1 MALTERKVR
10 ELKEKGR
17 YGDGHGLYLQV
28 MSATNRSWLLRYE
41 INKRER
47 YMGLG
52 SATDFTLKEAR
63 ERARKQR
70 QLLADGIDPI
80 EKRLSE
86 QDAERRK
93 EAERITF
100 KEAAEQFI
108 ALHEA
113 GWRNAKHQKQ
123 WQTTLKK
130 YVYPTLGPRP
140 IKAIDAALINQTLA
154 PIWQTIPDTASRIKQ
169 RVERVITWVKAGKPL
184 PAPAAEH
191 HGRNHAALKYQ
202 ELPSFMIE
210 LRERQ
215 GISAKALQF
224 CILNASRSNEVI
236 GARWSEINLE
246 EKVWTIPGPRMKAG
260 REHRVPLSD
269 AAIELLQG
277 LPTETDNPFVFIGS
291 TRGGRLNPTAL
302 LQALRLIRD
311 DATVHGFRATF
322 KTWASERSNFPRE
335 VVEMSLAH
343 AVGNAVEA
351 AYQRSTL
358 FDKRRKL
365 MELWAEF
372 CTQPEHVATGSNV
385 TALRAS

>member
-10 ELKEKGR
+10 DLKEKGR

-28 MSATNRSWLLRYE
+28 GSNGSQSWLLRYE
-41 INKRER
+41 INHRER

-63 ERARKQR
+63 ERARQQR

-80 EKRLSE
+80 EKRLAE

-93 EAERITF
+93 EAERVTF
-100 KEAAEQFI
+100 KEATEQFI

-113 GWRNAKHQKQ
+113 GWRNAKHRKQ
-123 WQTTLKK
+123 WHKTLKD

-154 PIWQTIPDTASRIKQ
+154 PIWQKIPDTASRIRQ
-169 RVERVITWVKAGKPL
+169 RIERVIAWVRAGKPL
-184 PAPAAEH
+184 PAPSPER

-202 ELPSFMIE
+202 DLPSFMVK

-215 GISAKALQF
+215 GISARALQF
-224 CILNASRSNEVI
+224 CILTASRSNETI
-236 GARWSEINLE
+236 GARWDEINLE
-246 EKVWTIPGPRMKAG
+246 EKVWTVPPERMKAG

-269 AAIELLQG
+269 TAIELLQR
-277 LPTETDNPFVFIGS
+277 LPTETDSPFVFIGA

-311 DATVHGFRATF
+311 DVTVHGMRATF
-322 KTWASERSNFPRE
+322 KTWASERTNFPRE
-335 VVEMSLAH
+335 LAEKALAH
-343 AVGNAVEA
+343 AVGNAVEQ
-351 AYQRSTL
+351 AYDRGDL
-358 FDKRRKL
+358 FEKRRRL
-365 MELWAEF
+365 MTAWAEY
-372 CTQPEHVATGSNV
+372 CTEPATTVAGTVVAMRRS
-385 TALRAS
+385 